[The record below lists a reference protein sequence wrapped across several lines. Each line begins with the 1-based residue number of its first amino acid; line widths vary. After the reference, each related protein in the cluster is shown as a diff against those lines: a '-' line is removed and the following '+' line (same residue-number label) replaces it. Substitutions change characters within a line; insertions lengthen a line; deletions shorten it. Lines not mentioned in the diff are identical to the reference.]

1 MRKLNNRI
9 NEIHK
14 RYERAQRLTYNNNH
28 SSFRELLKRGN
39 SMRIHYRNLHSFT
52 IEISKV
58 KNDIAPL
65 IMKEITENPH
75 ITLRPDLFKPIYATE
90 NRNH

>member
-1 MRKLNNRI
+1 
-9 NEIHK
+9 
-14 RYERAQRLTYNNNH
+14 
-28 SSFRELLKRGN
+28 
-39 SMRIHYRNLHSFT
+39 MRIHYRNLHSFT

-75 ITLRPDLFKPIYATE
+75 ITLRSDLFKPIYATE